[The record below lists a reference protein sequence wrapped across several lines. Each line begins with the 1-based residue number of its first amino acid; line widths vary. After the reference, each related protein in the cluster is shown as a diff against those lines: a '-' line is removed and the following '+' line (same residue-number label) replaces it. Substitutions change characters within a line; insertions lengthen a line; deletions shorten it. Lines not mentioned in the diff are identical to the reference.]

1 MKTPFADLI
10 LLKGAPGVG
19 KSTTAKLLAP
29 HFPSGVRIEVDTLRQ
44 MVIFVD
50 WTNQAEHRSLLK
62 LSAKLAAGFIH
73 SGQSP
78 VILVDTFSGD
88 KIDGFLA
95 TFREESPQSRVFV
108 AVLHASDEVLR
119 QRITDREGEAFRD
132 ILIATRINHESI
144 VGAESFETLIDT
156 TSLAPN
162 GVADAILAAI
172 QTDRVDGAGDAPPLP
187 LQTSPFTPNEQVP
200 DPAMSIDGHSP

>member
-1 MKTPFADLI
+1 MTTPSADLI

-19 KSTTAKLLAP
+19 KSTAAKLLAS
-29 HFPSGVRIEVDTLRQ
+29 HFPSGVRVEVDTLRQ
-44 MVIFVD
+44 MVISVD
-50 WTNQAEHRSLLK
+50 WTNQAEHQSVLK

-95 TFREESPQSRVFV
+95 TFRQESPESRVFV

-119 QRITDREGEAFRD
+119 QRITDRDGNAFRD
-132 ILIATRINHESI
+132 FPIAMRINHESI
-144 VGAESFETLIDT
+144 AGAQSFESVIDT
-156 TSLAPN
+156 TSLVPT
-162 GVADAILAAI
+162 GVADAILYAI
-172 QTDRVDGAGDAPPLP
+172 QTRRVDGAGGWPPRP
-187 LQTSPFTPNEQVP
+187 LQTPPSTPNQQVP
-200 DPAMSIDGHSP
+200 EPQCR

>member
-1 MKTPFADLI
+1 MKTPSADLI

-29 HFPSGVRIEVDTLRQ
+29 HFPSGVRIEVDALRQ
-44 MVIFVD
+44 MVTFVD

-119 QRITDREGEAFRD
+119 QRITDRDGDAFRD
-132 ILIATRINHESI
+132 IPIAMRINHESI
-144 VGAESFETLIDT
+144 VGAQPFETLIDT
-156 TSLAPN
+156 TSLVPT
-162 GVADAILAAI
+162 GVADAILNAI
-172 QTDRVDGAGDAPPLP
+172 QTHQIDGAGGAPHLP
-187 LQTSPFTPNEQVP
+187 LQTSSSIPNEQVSFAA
-200 DPAMSIDGHSP
+200 DR